1 MIVDNHSHP
10 RALNIFFTHF
20 RKIAHFRYLECLGKK
35 RILDKS
41 DMNPICIVDDQPYIC
56 TTVSS
61 ILEDEGYETII
72 FHDAESFWSSLNTLE
87 PSLVMLDIWLP
98 GIDGLQLLKRLHNRF
113 PEIPIIMMSG
123 HAGIETAVSTIKA
136 GAFDFMEKPLHLE
149 VLLDKV
155 KTALRNRPNQ
165 GGYTFP
171 SDIELKTADS
181 DLLIPP
187 GLVEVVD
194 SPEPQRTLRENV
206 VLNGIGLLS
215 GRKTGIIL
223 SPLGIDEGIVF
234 QTLDGQDIR
243 GHITSLEN
251 FSQADSSKIFS
262 ANSTTLDNGRQ
273 QVRTVE
279 HLMAIFFIYGIT
291 NVLIKVDDEI
301 PNIDGSAKDFCDLI
315 AQAGIEEQKASA
327 RVAVI
332 RQKIG
337 VGKYERDEKHLY
349 AEPFEGFEISMRVD
363 YPSPIGEQILTFNPE
378 KGSFANDIAP
388 ARSFN
393 TFENIETAQRLGKVG
408 GGYLNS
414 HIIMYEGKVINT
426 ELRFSDEFVRHK
438 ILDLIG
444 DLCLLGFPIRG
455 RITANM
461 TSHGFNQALAERL
474 YRAIQSSSSLRH

>member
-1 MIVDNHSHP
+1 
-10 RALNIFFTHF
+10 
-20 RKIAHFRYLECLGKK
+20 
-35 RILDKS
+35 
-41 DMNPICIVDDQPYIC
+41 MNPICIVDDQPYIC
-56 TTVSS
+56 STVSN
-61 ILEDEGYETII
+61 ILKDEGYQVIV
-72 FHDAESFWSSLNTLE
+72 FPDAESFWQSLDTLE

-98 GIDGLQLLKRLHNRF
+98 GLDGLQLLKRLQGRF
-113 PEIPIIMMSG
+113 PALPIIMMSG
-123 HAGIETAVSTIKA
+123 HAGIETAVAAIKA
-136 GAFDFMEKPLHLE
+136 GAYDFMEKPLHLD

-155 KTALRNRPNQ
+155 KSAIKHRPARSVS
-165 GGYTFP
+165 TLP
-171 SDIELKTADS
+171 SDTELEIVNADV
-181 DLLIPP
+181 LIPP
-187 GLVEVVD
+187 GMVEVVD

-206 VLNGIGLLS
+206 VLNGVGLLS

-223 SPLGIDEGIVF
+223 SPLGINEGIVF
-234 QTLDGQDIR
+234 QTLDGQTIR

-251 FSQADSSKIFS
+251 FSQTVSAKTFS

-279 HLMAIFFIYGIT
+279 HLMAIFSMYGIT
-291 NVLIKVDDEI
+291 NVLIKVDDEV

-315 AQAGIEEQKASA
+315 LQAGIEEQPAFT

-337 VGKYERDEKHLY
+337 VGNAERHEKHLY
-349 AEPFEGFEISMRVD
+349 AEPFEGFEIVMRVD
-363 YPSPIGEQILTFNPE
+363 YPSPIGEQIFTFNPE
-378 KGSFANDIAP
+378 KGSFAEEIAP

-393 TFENIETAQRLGKVG
+393 TFENIEMAQRLGKVG

-426 ELRFSDEFVRHK
+426 ALRFPDEFVRHK

-444 DLCLLGFPIRG
+444 DLYLLGFSIRG

-461 TSHGFNQALAERL
+461 TSHGYNQALVERL
-474 YRAIQSSSSLRH
+474 YQAIQSSSRLMANKI